1 MLELM
6 DIVSSEKVEALGGVE
21 TLLTTDPLYLLYTSG
36 TTGGPK
42 GIIRDQSIGISLAYT
57 FSELLDIQAGDVMF
71 SGGDIGWVVG
81 HHMTVYGPLLQGAS
95 TVVYEGK
102 PVGTPDDQQWWR
114 ILHKHKCKALYGSPT
129 AFRAIKQVDPLSI
142 NLKKYDFSK

>member
-42 GIIRDQSIGISLAYT
+42 GIIRD
-57 FSELLDIQAGDVMF
+57 
-71 SGGDIGWVVG
+71 
-81 HHMTVYGPLLQGAS
+81 
-95 TVVYEGK
+95 
-102 PVGTPDDQQWWR
+102 
-114 ILHKHKCKALYGSPT
+114 
-129 AFRAIKQVDPLSI
+129 
-142 NLKKYDFSK
+142 